1 MHPKLVT
8 PLSPF
13 QISLYIALTLAI
25 ITGGVFLNSNGFGPK
40 HLASVS
46 CLFPNELDQL
56 IADKASLESQA
67 ASIQAEIEQ
76 IQGGVVSGAESF
88 VSNTIR
94 IAELQS
100 QILSD
105 YAIYLEEQNLNQICS
120 QSSNTVV
127 AGDCASITDSSSCIN
142 ASCLW
147 GGDTSES

>member
-1 MHPKLVT
+1 MKP
-8 PLSPF
+8 PS
-13 QISLYIALTLAI
+13 ILTLLSKHQILLSSAI
-25 ITGGVFLNSNGFGPK
+25 ILAFFASGAFFTSKYFGPK

-46 CLFPNELDQL
+46 CLFPNEFDQL

-100 QILSD
+100 
-105 YAIYLEEQNLNQICS
+105 
-120 QSSNTVV
+120 
-127 AGDCASITDSSSCIN
+127 
-142 ASCLW
+142 
-147 GGDTSES
+147 

>member
-1 MHPKLVT
+1 MKP
-8 PLSPF
+8 PS
-13 QISLYIALTLAI
+13 ILTLFSKHQILLSSAI
-25 ITGGVFLNSNGFGPK
+25 ILAFFASGAFFTSKYFGPK
-40 HLASVS
+40 PLASVS
-46 CLFPNELDQL
+46 CLFPNELEQM
-56 IADKASLESQA
+56 INDKASLESQA

-120 QSSNTVV
+120 QSSNT
-127 AGDCASITDSSSCIN
+127 DCTSYTDSSSCIN
-142 ASCLW
+142 AS
-147 GGDTSES
+147 